1 MNPIKLRKMLE
12 DFFMEDIGDQDLTS
26 QAIFPAEQT
35 GSGIFIAKE
44 PGIIAGLGII
54 QQAYHLLDPKLK
66 VSLHYTDGDYVQ
78 KGEKIAEVR
87 GSVRNIL
94 TGERVILNLLQRMS
108 GIATLT
114 NQCIETLDDASI
126 QICDTRKTTPGLRM
140 LEKYAVTVGG
150 GKNHR
155 NGLYDGVMIKDNHIT
170 YAGSITKAVEK
181 AREVLGHMVKIEVET
196 ESKEAVIEAVEAKAD
211 VIMFD
216 NRSPEEVKE
225 FTKLVPS
232 PIITEASGGI
242 NLSTLATYAGTGVDY
257 ISLGL
262 LTHSV
267 KALDI
272 SLLVNEGS
280 SKGEAG

>member
-1 MNPIKLRKMLE
+1 MNQIKLRKMLE
-12 DFFMEDIGDQDLTS
+12 EFFMEDVGDKDLTS
-26 QAIFPAEQT
+26 HAIFPPVQN
-35 GSGIFIAKE
+35 GSGVFIAKE
-44 PGIIAGLGII
+44 SGIIAGLDII
-54 QQAYHLLDPKLK
+54 QHAYHLLDPKLEI
-66 VSLHYTDGDYVQ
+66 SLHYTDGDYVQ
-78 KGEKIAEVR
+78 KGERFAEVR

-114 NQCIETLDDASI
+114 NQCVETLNDSSI

-155 NGLYDGVMIKDNHIT
+155 NGLYDGVMIKDNHIS

-181 AREVLGHMVKIEVET
+181 ARKALGHMVKIEVET
-196 ESKEAVIEAVEAKAD
+196 ESKEAVLEAVEAQAD

-216 NRSPEEVKE
+216 NRTPEEVKE
-225 FTKLVPS
+225 FAKLVPS
-232 PIITEASGGI
+232 SIITEASGGI
-242 NLSTLATYAGTGVDY
+242 NLKTLATYAGTGVHY
-257 ISLGL
+257 ISIGA

-272 SLLVNEGS
+272 SLLVKE
-280 SKGEAG
+280 E